1 MAAALVPGGN
11 AALTAE
17 NPGLDHVV
25 VGMGWDTIPS
35 NGPQAELVPFAV
47 MCDADGK
54 AVSNDHLVFFNQLVS
69 ADSSVAFIGDGD
81 QEQIDVQLG
90 LVPDDIAKIIFFAYV
105 DPEFRGQGTFG
116 SVRSAHIRVATAE
129 NRELVRFDCSVAK
142 LESVTAMIFGELY
155 RHRSDWKF
163 RALGQGYSTGLTG
176 VAKDYGFSL

>member
-69 ADSSVAFIGDGD
+69 ADSSVTFIGDGD
-81 QEQIDVQLG
+81 QE
-90 LVPDDIAKIIFFAYV
+90 
-105 DPEFRGQGTFG
+105 
-116 SVRSAHIRVATAE
+116 
-129 NRELVRFDCSVAK
+129 
-142 LESVTAMIFGELY
+142 
-155 RHRSDWKF
+155 
-163 RALGQGYSTGLTG
+163 
-176 VAKDYGFSL
+176 

>member
-1 MAAALVPGGN
+1 MATLVAGAN

-25 VGMGWDTIPS
+25 VGMGWDSIPS
-35 NGPQAELVPFAV
+35 NGPQAELVPFAL
-47 MCDADGK
+47 MCDASGE

-69 ADSSVAFIGDGD
+69 ADASMTFVGDGD

-90 LVPDDIAKIIFFAYV
+90 LVPAEITKIIFLAYV

-129 NRELVRFDCSVAK
+129 NRELVRFNLGMDH

-155 RHRSDWKF
+155 RHRDDWKF
-163 RALGQGYSTGLTG
+163 RALGQGYSTGLAG
-176 VAKDYGFSL
+176 VAKDFGIAL